1 MTNEEIKE
9 IENLIYKTARKFTTD
24 KSVLEDLYQ
33 QGVIGALKAKNNYNI
48 KSNTKFSTYANMYI
62 YGEMYEYF
70 NSNNKSIK
78 TNKDAVKLYK
88 LIKKTKE
95 LLTQELK
102 KEPSIKDISKYLRID
117 ESIISNN
124 IKQMNSV
131 LSLNYEYENN
141 SFSNCIKVENNYEN
155 LEIFDMFSDLDDS
168 EKRVLLYKYY
178 EGYSQE
184 EIAKIMD
191 ISQSTVSRFEQSG
204 IKRIRTKNIL

>member
-1 MTNEEIKE
+1 
-9 IENLIYKTARKFTTD
+9 
-24 KSVLEDLYQ
+24 
-33 QGVIGALKAKNNYNI
+33 
-48 KSNTKFSTYANMYI
+48 MYI

-78 TNKDAVKLYK
+78 TNKDSVKLYK

-102 KEPSIKDISKYLRID
+102 KDPSIKDISKYLKID

-155 LEIFDMFSDLDDS
+155 LEIFDMFCDLDDS